1 MLEAQSAQSGTA
13 GTDRPR
19 LIVMSGPDP
28 QEPHVCACPAEVAEA
43 QAIRAELASYLLAL
57 AAAQGALTEW
67 RADLDALREDLQA
80 LADLSPTD
88 LCPDDLDHG

>member
-13 GTDRPR
+13 GTDHPR

-28 QEPHVCACPAEVAEA
+28 HEAHPCVAEL
-43 QAIRAELASYLLAL
+43 RAELASYLLAL
-57 AAAQGALTEW
+57 QAAQGALTAW

-80 LADLSPTD
+80 LADVSPTD
-88 LCPDDLDHG
+88 LDPLDHG

>member
-19 LIVMSGPDP
+19 LTVMSGPDP
-28 QEPHVCACPAEVAEA
+28 HVCGCSAEA
-43 QAIRAELASYLLAL
+43 RAIRAELASYLLAL
-57 AAAQGALTEW
+57 SAAQGALSAW

-80 LADLSPTD
+80 LADVSPTD
-88 LCPDDLDHG
+88 LDLDHG